1 MTSSHVQSKHP
12 PRIRGLRLC
21 PLAACLALAFD
32 AHAATVHPVTTC
44 ADAPVLPVCN
54 GIEDGTLR
62 KAYSCA
68 QDNDVIDLSALQC
81 SKITLSAPLTGAP
94 AHISLY
100 GPGKDKLSIDGAGK
114 FRVLVHSGTTSGRL
128 SVKDLTLTNGVYA
141 NTYSPG
147 FGSGGGCIYSSWD
160 VELTRST
167 ISNCSASATHNIAK
181 GGAIYAKHDVSLV
194 LSTVTGSTLES
205 FASNSEGAGVW
216 GYSVDLYTST
226 VSGNNA
232 TAPSYTLGGGIFAT
246 HDLTTFYSTISGN
259 DADIGAGVWGSTVE
273 VFGSTVSGNYGST
286 VGGVYATQSAVV
298 LSSTIARNDGTTSGA
313 AVGLFVLSASLYLDS
328 SIIANNT
335 VGAAESDI
343 GSYYAATVIG
353 ANNLIMAHSA
363 GTQVPGDTI
372 ALDPKLGPLQDNG
385 GLTRTLALLPGSPAI
400 NRGNNDGEFVF
411 DQRSYDRV
419 VGKSA
424 DIGAFESDSIFSDG
438 FNP

>member
-1 MTSSHVQSKHP
+1 LTSFLVPK
-12 PRIRGLRLC
+12 IRGLRLC

-68 QDNDVIDLSALQC
+68 QDNDVVDLSALQC

-94 AHISLY
+94 SHISLY
-100 GPGKDKLSIDGAGK
+100 GPGKDKLTIDGAGK

-128 SVKDLTLTNGVYA
+128 RVKDLTLTNGVYV

-147 FGSGGGCIYSSWD
+147 FGSGGGCIYSSAN

-167 ISNCSASATHNIAK
+167 VSYCSASATHNIAK
-181 GGAIYAKHDVSLV
+181 GGAIHAMGAVSLV
-194 LSTVTGSTLES
+194 DSTVTGSTLES
-205 FASNSEGAGVW
+205 LASNSEGAGVW
-216 GYSVDLYTST
+216 GYTVFTEYST
-226 VSGNNA
+226 VSGNVA
-232 TAPSYTLGGGIFAT
+232 SAPSYTLGGGVFAT
-246 HDLTTFYSTISGN
+246 HDLTTIFSTISGN
-259 DADIGAGVWGSTVE
+259 GADIGAGLWGSGVAILE
-273 VFGSTVSGNYGST
+273 STVSGNYGKT
-286 VGGVYATQSAVV
+286 VGGVYAASALVR
-298 LSSTIARNDGTTSGA
+298 SSTIARNTGTSPGA
-313 AVGLFVLSASLYLDS
+313 AVGLYVLSTYLHLQS

-335 VGAAESDI
+335 VGAVESDI
-343 GSYYAATVIG
+343 GSYYAATVVG
-353 ANNLIMAHSA
+353 ANNLIMAHSSR
-363 GTQVPGDTI
+363 TQVPGDTI

-385 GLTRTLALLPGSPAI
+385 GPTRTLALLPGSPAI
-400 NRGNNDGEFVF
+400 NRGNNAGVFDF
-411 DQRSYDRV
+411 DQRGFDRI

-424 DIGAFESDSIFSDG
+424 DIGAFESDDIFSDG